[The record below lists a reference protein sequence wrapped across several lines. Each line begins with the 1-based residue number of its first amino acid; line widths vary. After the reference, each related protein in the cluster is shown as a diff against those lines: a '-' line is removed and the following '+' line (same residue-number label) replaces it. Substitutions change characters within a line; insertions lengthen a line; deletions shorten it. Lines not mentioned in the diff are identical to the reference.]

1 MKHKVEAEING
12 RNFAIETGQLA
23 QLAHGSAVVSFGDSI
38 ILATIVHGEK
48 REFASDNDMLPL
60 TVDYREKTSAA
71 GKIPGG
77 FFKREGRPTT
87 KEILTMRLIDRP
99 LRPLFSDSFR
109 NELQLMVMVISADD
123 EYDPDVLAI
132 NGASAALAVSD
143 IPFNGPIA
151 AVRVGK
157 IGNNFIINPSYVEI
171 DTGELDM
178 IVAGS
183 KDAVV
188 MVEGGSKELPE
199 DVIVSAIAFAHKEI
213 KKLVELQV
221 QLQSLVKPVKMVLEE
236 KNNDVMYNEVKNL
249 VYKDIQS
256 KIQLKSKTERKEALN
271 KIKESLITDKT
282 AKLTDKDEI
291 AAVTK
296 QIGSAMNQ
304 LEGEALRALVL
315 SNKRIDGRS
324 LKEIRPIS
332 GMVGFLPRNHGSA
345 LFMRGETQ
353 ALVSATLGSS
363 MDEQRID
370 GLAEEY
376 TKHFMLHYNFPP
388 FSVGETKRL
397 SGPGRREIGHGYL
410 AERGIEAVLPPKD
423 DFPYTIRIVSDI
435 LQSNGSSSMAT
446 VCGGILA
453 LMDAG
458 VPVKKP
464 VSGIAM
470 GLVKEGNEVR
480 ILSDILGAEDHLGD
494 MDFKVVGTDEGIT
507 AVQMDIKIGGIS
519 EDTIRQALA
528 QAKEGRVHILGEMK
542 KILEAPRTE
551 ISQYAPRFIKVR
563 IPTDKIGALIGPGGK
578 NIKRIQADTG
588 ATIEIEEDG
597 TVMIYAADAEATEK
611 TKKMVEEC
619 TATAEI
625 GKTYKGTVTGIKDFG
640 AFVEIMPGTEG
651 MVHISELSDGFV
663 GQVTDVVKMG
673 DSIEVKVISIDDM
686 GKVKLSRKALLVP
699 EGTYVPNLPS
709 NSGRGGGGR
718 NRPFGRDDRRPPRR

>member
-1 MKHKVEAEING
+1 MKHKVETEING
-12 RNFAIETGQLA
+12 RKFSIETGQLA
-23 QLAHGSAVVSFGDSI
+23 QLAHGSAVVSFGDSMV
-38 ILATIVHGEK
+38 LATVVHGEK
-48 REFASDNDMLPL
+48 REFESDNDMLPL
-60 TVDYREKTSAA
+60 TVDYREKPSSA

-99 LRPLFSDSFR
+99 LRPLFPDTFR
-109 NELQLMVMVISADD
+109 KELQLMTMVISADN

-132 NGASAALAVSD
+132 NGASAALTLSD

-157 IGNNFIINPSYVEI
+157 IGANFIINPSYDERL
-171 DTGELDM
+171 TGELDM
-178 IVAGS
+178 VVAGS
-183 KDAVV
+183 ADAVV
-188 MVEGGSKELPE
+188 MVEGGAKELPE
-199 DVIVSAIAFAHKEI
+199 DVILNAISLAHKEI
-213 KKLVELQV
+213 KKLVDL
-221 QLQSLVKPVKMVLEE
+221 QLQLQALVKPVKMTVEV
-236 KNNDVMYNEVKNL
+236 NNNEALYNEIKKS
-249 VYKDIQS
+249 VYKDVQA
-256 KIQLKSKTERKEALN
+256 KIQLKTKTERKEALN
-271 KIKESLITDKT
+271 KIKESVIKDKT
-282 AKLTDKDEI
+282 AKITDKDEI
-291 AAVTK
+291 AKLTK
-296 QIGSAMNQ
+296 QIGAVMNQ
-304 LEGEALRALVL
+304 MEGEALRALVL

-324 LKEIRPIS
+324 LKDIRAIS

-370 GLAEEY
+370 GLTEDY

-388 FSVGETKRL
+388 FSVGEIKRL
-397 SGPGRREIGHGYL
+397 SGPGRREIGHGFL
-410 AERGIEAVLPPKD
+410 AERGIEPVLPAKE

-435 LQSNGSSSMAT
+435 LQSNGSSSMAS

-458 VPVKKP
+458 VPIKKP

-470 GLVKEGNEVR
+470 GLVQEGKEVR
-480 ILSDILGAEDHLGD
+480 ILSDILGSEDHLGD
-494 MDFKVVGTDEGIT
+494 MDFKVVGTAEGIT
-507 AVQMDIKIGGIS
+507 AVQMDIKIAGIS

-528 QAKEGRVHILGEMK
+528 QAKEGRIHILGEMK
-542 KILEAPRTE
+542 KILENPRAE
-551 ISQYAPRFIKVR
+551 ISQYAPRFVKVR

-578 NIKRIQADTG
+578 NIKKIQADTG

-597 TVMIYAADAEATEK
+597 TVMIYAADAETTEK

-625 GKTYKGTVTGIKDFG
+625 GKTYKGTVSGIKDFG

-651 MVHISELSDGFV
+651 LVHISELSDGFV
-663 GQVTDVVKMG
+663 GKVTDVVKMG

-699 EGTYVPNLPS
+699 EGTYVPSTPS
-709 NSGRGGGGR
+709 SSGPR
-718 NRPFGRDDRRPPRR
+718 RPFGRDDRRPPRR

>member
-1 MKHKVEAEING
+1 MKHTVETEISG
-12 RNFAIETGQLA
+12 RKFTIETGQLA
-23 QLAHGSAVVSFGDSI
+23 QLAHGAAVVSFGDSMV
-38 ILATIVHGEK
+38 LATIVHGEK
-48 REFASDNDMLPL
+48 REFESDNDMLPL

-99 LRPLFSDSFR
+99 LRPLFSDTFR

-157 IGNNFIINPSYVEI
+157 IGNNFIINPSYGEI

-183 KDAVV
+183 ADAVV

-221 QLQSLVKPVKMVLEE
+221 QLQAKVKPVKMVIAE
-236 KNNDVMYNEVKNL
+236 KKDDGIYDEVKKS
-249 VYKDIQS
+249 VYKDIQA
-256 KIQLKSKTERKEALN
+256 KIQTKVKSERKEALN
-271 KIKESLITDKT
+271 KIKEAVIKDKT

-296 QIGSAMNQ
+296 SIGAAMNT

-332 GMVGFLPRNHGSA
+332 GMVSFLPRNHGSA

-388 FSVGETKRL
+388 FSVGEIKRL
-397 SGPGRREIGHGYL
+397 GGPGRREIGHGYL

-470 GLVKEGNEVR
+470 GLVQEGKEVR

-494 MDFKVVGTDEGIT
+494 MDFKVVGTAEGIT

-528 QAKEGRVHILGEMK
+528 QAKEGRIHILAEMK
-542 KILEAPRTE
+542 KILAAPRAE
-551 ISQYAPRFIKVR
+551 ISQYAPRFVKVR

-578 NIKRIQADTG
+578 NIKKIQADTG

-673 DSIEVKVISIDDM
+673 DSIEVKVISIDPM

-699 EGTYVPNLPS
+699 EGTYVPSTPS
-709 NSGRGGGGR
+709 SGGGGR
-718 NRPFGRDDRRPPRR
+718 GRPFGRDDRDRRPRR